1 MFAAAGLRLMP
12 SFQALRTARCG
23 ARAENGH
30 FVLDIATAVKRG
42 GGNARASFD
51 IERRPSS

>member
-12 SFQALRTARCG
+12 SFQALRTACCG
-23 ARAENGH
+23 ARADNGH

-42 GGNARASFD
+42 GGNTRAYFD